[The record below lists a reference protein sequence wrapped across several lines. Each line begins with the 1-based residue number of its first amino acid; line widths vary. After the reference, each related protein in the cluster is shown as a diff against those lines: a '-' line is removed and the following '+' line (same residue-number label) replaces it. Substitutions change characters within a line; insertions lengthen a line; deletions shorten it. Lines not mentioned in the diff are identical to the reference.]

1 MILVTLTE
9 EYPMS
14 QTTHHA
20 NQDRKNAAGH
30 ASDACHALPERE
42 ILRLAAIIQYSND
55 AILSMDFT
63 GVVESWNPAATVI
76 YGYDAGEVIGK
87 NVSILVPPGY
97 SDEVVGILDRVS
109 RGERVEHFKTKRMR
123 KDGRL
128 IDIFLTVSP
137 IMDADGGISSAS
149 SIARDITEQERASEE
164 LRKWAQFFQ
173 RAEWGVVVGSTDSG
187 TLEVM
192 NPAFARMHGYSVDE
206 LTGRPIVE
214 VIAPEMRAELPEQ
227 IRIAYRLGHY
237 TFESRHIRKDGTIF
251 PVLVNVTAVRDEDGR
266 LLHQIVTVLDI
277 TERKKVEDA
286 LRKSEDSLREA
297 QKIAGIG
304 NWDWNMRTGE
314 LLWSDEI
321 YRIFGIKPRQFQAA
335 YGNFLNTVHPGDR
348 DFVEQAVDKA
358 IKERA
363 PYDINHRIVH
373 PDGSVR
379 VVNEQGRVFLG
390 EDGQPVRMVGTVHDI
405 TEEIENRREMQKLA
419 MALEQASDWI
429 LVTDLKG
436 RIEYVNKAVTAM
448 SGFEKTDLM
457 GKTPAIFKSGK
468 HDESFYRELWQTIQ
482 SGHPYQAIITN
493 KRKDGRLF
501 EIYHSITPLK
511 NESGE
516 ITHFITTSKDV
527 SQQKLLEDRLHYL
540 ANYDALTDLPN
551 RMLFL
556 DRLHQ
561 SLGRAE
567 HNRRQVAVVCIDIGR
582 FSLIN
587 DSYGYEVG
595 DVVLKETA
603 ERLSGLIR
611 DGDTASRFGA
621 DEFGLILADMAHSDD
636 VLRIIDHI
644 ISELQKPIGKDGIEL
659 ILTLSAGISLF
670 PHDGHDETTLLRN
683 ADIALSRARGT
694 GGNSYLFFQAEMNT
708 HASEFVLLERHLHQ
722 ALKNREF
729 LLHYQPYFDARTGK
743 IAGMEALLRWQSE
756 NLGLVMPSRFIP
768 ILEDT
773 GMIVEV
779 GQWVFRSVC
788 RQIGEWQHQ
797 GLAVVPVAFN
807 LSVVQFRRIDL
818 VDTMEEEIRASA
830 VDPRCLTLEITES
843 TFMNDLAYTD
853 LILERLKKL
862 GMRIAIDDFG
872 TGYSSLSYL
881 KRLPLDILKI
891 DISFVRDI
899 ASNPDDEA
907 IAAVIISLAKSL
919 NLKTLA
925 EGVETE
931 AQLNVLQRLGCDLI
945 QGFFFC
951 RPMPGREVEDFL
963 KRGAPDG
970 AGTG

>member
-1 MILVTLTE
+1 MHGK
-9 EYPMS
+9 
-14 QTTHHA
+14 THHE
-20 NQDRKNAAGH
+20 NRDGKNAAGR
-30 ASDACHALPERE
+30 ASGSCHGLTEPE
-42 ILRLAAIIQYSND
+42 ILRLAAIVQFSND
-55 AILSMDFT
+55 AILSADLA
-63 GVVESWNPAATVI
+63 GVIESWNPAAAAM
-76 YGYDAGEVIGK
+76 YGYEAEEAIGK
-87 NVSILVPPGY
+87 SISLLVPPGY
-97 SDEVVGILDRVS
+97 TDEVKGILDRIR
-109 RGERVEHFKTKRMR
+109 RGEHVEHLKTKRRR
-123 KDGRL
+123 KDGRQ
-128 IDIFLTVSP
+128 IDILLTVSP
-137 IMDADGGISSAS
+137 IMDEDGRISGAS
-149 SIARDITEQERASEE
+149 SIAKDITEQEQAADE

-173 RAEWGVVVGSTDSG
+173 RAEWGVVVGSTDSWA
-187 TLEVM
+187 LETM
-192 NPAFARMHGYSVDE
+192 NPAFARMHGYTVEE

-214 VIAPEMRAELPEQ
+214 VIVPEMRADLPEQ
-227 IRIAYRLGHY
+227 IRIAHRLGHY
-237 TFESRHIRKDGTIF
+237 SFESKHIRKDGTIF

-266 LLHQIVTVLDI
+266 LLHQIVNVLDI

-286 LRKSEDSLREA
+286 LRRSEDSLREA

-321 YRIFGIKPRQFQAA
+321 YRIFGIEPQQFQAS
-335 YGNFLNTVHPGDR
+335 YGNFLETVHPGDR
-348 DFVEQAVDKA
+348 DFVEQAVNKA
-358 IKERA
+358 IKEKA
-363 PYDINHRIVH
+363 SYDINHRIVH

-405 TEEIENRREMQKLA
+405 TEEIENRRQMQKLA

-429 LVTDLKG
+429 LVTDLEG
-436 RIEYVNKAVTAM
+436 RIEYVNEAVTTM
-448 SGFEKTDLM
+448 SGYQKEELL
-457 GKTPAIFKSGK
+457 GKTPAVFKSGK
-468 HDESFYRELWQTIQ
+468 HGEDFYQELWEALL
-482 SGHPYQAIITN
+482 SGHSYQAIITN

-527 SQQKLLEDRLHYL
+527 SQQKLLEDRLHYM
-540 ANYDALTDLPN
+540 ANYDVLTDLPN

-587 DSYGYEVG
+587 DSYGYEIG
-595 DVVLKETA
+595 DWVLKETA
-603 ERLSGLIR
+603 ERLAGLIR

-636 VLRIIDHI
+636 VVRIVEHIMSQLR
-644 ISELQKPIGKDGIEL
+644 KPIRKNGIEL

-670 PHDGHDETTLLRN
+670 PHDGHDEATLLRN
-683 ADIALSRARGT
+683 ADIALSGARGT
-694 GGNSYLFFQAEMNT
+694 GGNNYLFFQEEMNT
-708 HASEFVLLERHLHQ
+708 HASEFVLLERHLHR
-722 ALKNREF
+722 ALKNSEF

-756 NLGLVMPSRFIP
+756 DLGLVMPTRFIP

-788 RQIGEWQHQ
+788 RQIGEWQRE

-807 LSVVQFRRIDL
+807 LSVAQFRRIDL

-830 VDPRCLTLEITES
+830 VDPRFLTLEITES
-843 TFMNDLAYTD
+843 TFMNDLAYTG
-853 LILERLKKL
+853 LILDRLKKL

-881 KRLPLDILKI
+881 KKLPLDILKI
-891 DISFVRDI
+891 DISFVREI

-907 IAAVIISLAKSL
+907 IAAVIVSLAKSL

-931 AQLNVLQRLGCDLI
+931 AQLNVLLRLGCDLI

-963 KRGAPDG
+963 KRGAADG